1 MAKTELKV
9 SLDDDKTVGGIVRKV
24 VKALRHAGK
33 GKLAESFQRDVFSND
48 KGLMAAV
55 QEYVVIV

>member
-24 VKALRHAGK
+24 VKALRVADK
-33 GKLAESFQRDVFSND
+33 PKLAEAFQLDVFSGG

-55 QEYVVIV
+55 NEYVVIV